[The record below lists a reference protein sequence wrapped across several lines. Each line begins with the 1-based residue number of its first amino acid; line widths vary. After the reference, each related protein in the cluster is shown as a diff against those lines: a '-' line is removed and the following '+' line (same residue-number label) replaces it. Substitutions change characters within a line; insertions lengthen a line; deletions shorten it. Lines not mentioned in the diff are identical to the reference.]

1 MRAKLKNIIFDR
13 LDLRMKLKT
22 NKIFIKKLRPKM
34 RNQIK
39 GQGLQL
45 KY

>member
-1 MRAKLKNIIFDR
+1 MRTKLENIIFDR

-34 RNQIK
+34 RNQK
-39 GQGLQL
+39 D
-45 KY
+45 KDCN